1 MATSSLSQMAERLA
15 AVASRLGGSQL
26 GHELREISEELR
38 REAESQT
45 LGTTAEL
52 LAAVGRAREEREEL
66 RLALAQQAAL
76 AAERELELR
85 LELEQLQ
92 EQLAQKV
99 AEDSKPLLPADVQA
113 QIDEAMA
120 FALAEEAKIARAA
133 RAYLVE
139 ANESLSAALDAER
152 RRSRAAQTE
161 AEALRTLLA
170 CQDVLGELAVASSA
184 GTARGSLSPSPP
196 TSEAAAC
203 SEDLAVEEAL
213 PSCGFLDPASFA
225 KC

>member
-1 MATSSLSQMAERLA
+1 MAASSLGQVAERLA
-15 AVASRLGGSQL
+15 AVAARLGGSEL
-26 GHELREISEELR
+26 GHELREVSAELR
-38 REAESQT
+38 REAEAQT

-52 LAAVGRAREEREEL
+52 LAAVGRAREER
-66 RLALAQQAAL
+66 
-76 AAERELELR
+76 

-99 AEDSKPLLPADVQA
+99 AEDSRPVLPADVQA
-113 QIDEAMA
+113 QIDEAMS

-133 RAYLVE
+133 RAHLVE

-170 CQDVLGELAVASSA
+170 CQDVLGRA
-184 GTARGSLSPSPP
+184 
-196 TSEAAAC
+196 
-203 SEDLAVEEAL
+203 DAVE
-213 PSCGFLDPASFA
+213 GV
-225 KC
+225 